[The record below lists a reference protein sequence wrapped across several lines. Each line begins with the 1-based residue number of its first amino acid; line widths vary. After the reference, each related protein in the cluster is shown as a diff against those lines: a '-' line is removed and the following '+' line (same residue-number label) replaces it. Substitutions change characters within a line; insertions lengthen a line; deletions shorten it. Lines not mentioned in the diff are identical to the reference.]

1 MSLMR
6 SENKN
11 MGFEVKTLDIRN
23 EADVAGCFRLFVILR
38 PHLNEEEFRRR
49 LAIQAAEGYRIVYI
63 EQDGR
68 IAAAAGCRVASFMA
82 WGKVFYVDYLI
93 ADPELRRAGLG
104 GALLDWLRAEGER
117 LGCDEMH
124 LDTGY
129 QRQDAHRLYL
139 RKGML
144 FAGHHMALKL

>member
-1 MSLMR
+1 
-6 SENKN
+6 

-38 PHLNEEEFRRR
+38 PHLTPDEFRRR
-49 LAIQAAEGYRIVYI
+49 LEVQSAEGYAVVYM
-63 EQDGR
+63 EEDGQ
-68 IAAAAGCRVASFMA
+68 IAAAAGCRVMSFMA
-82 WGKVFYVDYLI
+82 WGKVFYVDDLI
-93 ADPELRRAGLG
+93 ADPEKRRNGLG
-104 GALLDWLRAEGER
+104 GAMIDWLIEEGKR
-117 LGCDEMH
+117 RGCDEMH

-144 FAGHHMALKL
+144 FAGHHMALKLASPA

>member
-1 MSLMR
+1 MPR

-23 EADVAGCFRLFVILR
+23 EAAVEGCFRLFVILR
-38 PHLNEEEFRRR
+38 PHLTPESFRQR
-49 LAIQAAEGYRIVYI
+49 LEVQAEEGYSVVYV
-63 EQDGR
+63 EQDGQ
-68 IAAAAGCRVASFMA
+68 IVALAGCRVANFMA
-82 WGKVFYVDYLI
+82 WGRVFYVDDLI
-93 ADPELRRAGLG
+93 ADPERRRTGLG
-104 GALLDWLRAEGER
+104 GNLLDWLIAEGKR
-117 LGCDEMH
+117 RNCDEMH

-144 FAGHHMALKL
+144 FAGHHMAIKLA